1 MGNLQYIYIRN
12 GNERVTYKE
21 YKFALEADRIIAGR
35 PVNTFAR
42 RIKLF
47 FVPEYIEIFMHLL
60 RRFEYLS
67 DKKGAFQR
75 LSLTITRYRF
85 HKISLKLGFSIYPNV
100 FGPGLYIPHYGT
112 IVVHGHTKVGA
123 NCVLHTS
130 TCIAGAEPKMIGD
143 NAYISSGVIISGAVS
158 IADNTTI
165 SANSFVNKSFS
176 DSNVLIGGSPAKVIK
191 QKKAWFECEEDK
203 RFASAVAQI
212 KKLHETMFAGEVL
225 AQLVE
230 STILN

>member
-1 MGNLQYIYIRN
+1 LIQ
-12 GNERVTYKE
+12 VTYKE

-35 PVNTFAR
+35 PVNTFVR
-42 RIKLF
+42 KIKRF
-47 FVPEYIEIFMHLL
+47 FVPDHIETFMHLL
-60 RRFEYLS
+60 RRFEYLY
-67 DKKGAFQR
+67 DKRGLFQR
-75 LSLTITRYRF
+75 LRLAITRYRF

-112 IVVHGHTKVGA
+112 IVVHGHAKVGA

-130 TCIAGAEPKMIGD
+130 TCIAGAEPKTIGD
-143 NAYISSGVIISGAVS
+143 NAYISSGVIISGAVT

-176 DSNVLIGGSPAKVIK
+176 DGNVLLGGSPAKVIK

-203 RFASAVAQI
+203 RFASAVNQI
-212 KKLHETMFAGEVL
+212 KKLHETIFA
-225 AQLVE
+225 
-230 STILN
+230 TIILTPLTELSFLS

>member
-1 MGNLQYIYIRN
+1 M
-12 GNERVTYKE
+12 TYKE

-35 PVNTFAR
+35 PVNTFKR
-42 RIKLF
+42 KIKLF
-47 FVPEYIEIFMHLL
+47 FVPDHIATFMHLL
-60 RRFEYLS
+60 RRFEYLY
-67 DKKGAFQR
+67 DKKGPFQR
-75 LSLTITRYRF
+75 LSLVITRYKF

-143 NAYISSGVIISGAVS
+143 NAYISSGVIISGAVT

-191 QKKAWFECEEDK
+191 QKNAWFECEEDK
-203 RFASAVAQI
+203 RFASAVKQI
-212 KKLHETMFAGEVL
+212 KKLHETIFATIIL
-225 AQLVE
+225 APLTE
-230 STILN
+230 LSFLS

>member
-1 MGNLQYIYIRN
+1 M
-12 GNERVTYKE
+12 
-21 YKFALEADRIIAGR
+21 
-35 PVNTFAR
+35 R

-47 FVPEYIEIFMHLL
+47 FVPEHIEIFMHLL

-67 DKKGAFQR
+67 DKKGFFQR
-75 LSLTITRYRF
+75 LSLVITRYRF

-143 NAYISSGVIISGAVS
+143 NAYISTGVIISGAVT

-176 DSNVLIGGSPAKVIK
+176 DSNVLIGGSPAKIIK
-191 QKKAWFECEEDK
+191 QKNAWFECEEDK
-203 RFASAVAQI
+203 RFASAVNQI
-212 KKLHETMFAGEVL
+212 KRLRE
-225 AQLVE
+225 
-230 STILN
+230 TILATIILVQLSELPFIS